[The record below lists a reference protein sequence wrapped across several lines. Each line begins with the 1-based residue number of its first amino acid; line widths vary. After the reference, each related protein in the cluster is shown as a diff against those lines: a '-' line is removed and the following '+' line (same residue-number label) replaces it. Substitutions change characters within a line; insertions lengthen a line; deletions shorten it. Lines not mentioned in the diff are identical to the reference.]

1 MDRQDA
7 VKDWGFPVGGDNQR
21 TPGAWVEG
29 PHCGYDEEYTVYL
42 NVEEITCFV
51 CEKTFRVQLYAAN
64 VELKP
69 VGEV

>member
-1 MDRQDA
+1 MENRPLYWKDDFM
-7 VKDWGFPVGGDNQR
+7 VKC
-21 TPGAWVEG
+21 
-29 PHCGYDEEYTVYL
+29 PHCGSEDEHTVYL

-69 VGEV
+69 VGEG

>member
-1 MDRQDA
+1 MENRPLNW
-7 VKDWGFPVGGDNQR
+7 KDDILFKC
-21 TPGAWVEG
+21 